1 MKLLALLFCMTTLSV
16 FAQRDLLNSNL
27 SEYGTKMQYKE
38 AWTDDEYIILVAEG
52 MVNKKKANVFLVVHP
67 DQGIIASHIV
77 ERESMHT
84 YSGIIFTNAEELT
97 VFYRML
103 VKNKRQNYRLSFSK
117 ITKQIAVS
125 EIDDQI
131 ERIEKES
138 VFSFLHEG
146 RLLFAS
152 ITKEKDKV
160 GFRQMNSE
168 GQAIVTHIFEMPD
181 TLWQYINTK
190 KSNFSRKSLDR
201 TAYLSG
207 NSVRAIGYEGK
218 NKRFTAH
225 IFDFNLETQK
235 ITINSFTQEDKYK
248 SHLLAFAGDNMFFL
262 KIASGSSQLPEYKM
276 DLEILEYPTFRQLK
290 FFTTSLSSLQIP
302 YKTSK
307 VWNVSFKSGL
317 YFSGRNRKFTQPV
330 EENVST
336 IKLLSRLS
344 AGEPFMSIRQKDSD
358 LQLTIGS
365 REDLLVTNT
374 VMTNIYYFFGCIDN
388 DFNPCPSSK
397 NLASEK
403 IIEYLETIREEKPDF
418 LEFGH
423 KKAFAVFNLYAKDQ
437 ITLMEF

>member
-1 MKLLALLFCMTTLSV
+1 MKSLALLFCLISLSV
-16 FAQRDLLNSNL
+16 CAQRDLLNSNL

-52 MVNKKKANVFLVVHP
+52 IMNKKRGNLFLVVHP
-67 DQGIIASHIV
+67 DQGIVASHIV
-77 ERESMHT
+77 ERESVHT
-84 YSGIIFTNAEELT
+84 YSSIIFNNPEELT
-97 VFYRML
+97 VFYRIL
-103 VKNKRQNYRLSFSK
+103 VKNKRQNYSLSFSK
-117 ITKQIAVS
+117 STRQISVN

-138 VFSFLHEG
+138 IFSFLHEK

-152 ITKEKDKV
+152 ITKEKDKI
-160 GFRQMNSE
+160 GFRQMNSKGE
-168 GQAIVTHIFEMPD
+168 AIVTHLFEMPD

-190 KSNFSRKSLDR
+190 KSNFSRKSMDR
-201 TAYLSG
+201 TAYLFG
-207 NSVRAIGYEGK
+207 NSVKAVGYEGK
-218 NKRFTAH
+218 NKQFTAH

-235 ITINSFTQEDKYK
+235 ININSFTREDNYK
-248 SHLLAFAGDNMFFL
+248 SHLLSFAGNTMILL
-262 KIASGSSQLPEYKM
+262 KIASGSSQSPDYRM

-290 FFTTSLSSLQIP
+290 LYSSSLSSLQIP

-317 YFSGRNRKFTQPV
+317 YFSGRNRKFSQPV

-336 IKLLSRLS
+336 VKLLSRLS
-344 AGEPFMSIRQKDSD
+344 AGEPFMSARQNDANIH
-358 LQLTIGS
+358 LTIGS

-374 VMTNIYYFFGCIDN
+374 TITNIYYFFGCLDY
-388 DFNPCPSSK
+388 DLKPCRDSK
-397 NLASEK
+397 KLASEK

-423 KKAFAVFNLYAKDQ
+423 TRTFSVFNLYGKDE
-437 ITLMEF
+437 IRLMEF